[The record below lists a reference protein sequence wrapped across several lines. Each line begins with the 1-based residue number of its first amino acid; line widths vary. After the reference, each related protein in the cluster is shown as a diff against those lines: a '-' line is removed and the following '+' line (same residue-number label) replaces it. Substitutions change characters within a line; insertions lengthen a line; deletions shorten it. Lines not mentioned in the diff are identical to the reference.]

1 MAELQSSDQTRSEFV
16 VLRNSSAHAT
26 ALRPTFPMLED
37 KHFEAVKQEV
47 GRCVSDRELRIILEL
62 TATRSVNSALLEFLL
77 DINDALRARGGWL
90 QVAKINRVC
99 AEVFRITGVADV
111 IALLDVDSTGPSQ
124 APQQRQRL
132 GDILLARGLVSEA
145 QIEEALEIQK
155 QHGKKLGEIFIAK
168 RWVTDQDV
176 LSALSGQLSIPQ
188 VSLKAGLFDPAVSEV
203 LDSRAAKRLVAFPL
217 FRVRGEI
224 TIATPN
230 AQNVPVLKEIQD
242 LTGCKVRAVFA
253 PKEKV
258 LEYANQSNATTELGL
273 ELLDTETE
281 DLELVEGPEE
291 NLSVIDEIASGS
303 PVVNLTNSLIQ
314 RAIREGASDVHIESF
329 RDKGRVRFR
338 IDGILYEV
346 MVLRAELM
354 PALVSRLKVMAN
366 LDIAERRLPQDGRM
380 QVVTAGRAVDLRFSS
395 MPALYGEKVVL
406 RILDK
411 NQALLQVDQLGLADY
426 NREKYMGLLGR
437 GYGLILVTGPTGSGK
452 TTSLYAALNHLNSL
466 ERNIVT
472 IEDPVEYQME
482 IINQNEVRPAVGLTF
497 ASILKHA
504 LRQDPD
510 IIMVGEIREHE
521 TANIAVQASLT
532 GHLVLSTLHTNDS
545 VGAITRLID
554 MGIEP
559 YLLSSALVGVMAQ
572 RLVRTICPS
581 CKSTFIAPGEL
592 VEANEFELFADTSK
606 PLKLAKGRGCGEC
619 YDSGYKG
626 RAAIHEVIEAKED
639 LQRLIV
645 TEPSRDEL
653 MEYMQSND
661 VRTLHQDGLRRVVN
675 QETTVEEIKR
685 VINIG

>member
-1 MAELQSSDQTRSEFV
+1 
-16 VLRNSSAHAT
+16 
-26 ALRPTFPMLED
+26 MLD
-37 KHFEAVKQEV
+37 AAHFEAVKREV
-47 GRCVSDRELRIILEL
+47 ARCVKDRDLRIVLEL
-62 TATRSVNSALLEFLL
+62 TATRTITSELLEFLL

-90 QVAKINRVC
+90 QIAKVNAVC
-99 AEVFRITGVADV
+99 AEVFRITGVSDA
-111 IALLDVDSTGPSQ
+111 IALLDVDSAREEQP
-124 APQQRQRL
+124 PVQRQRL
-132 GDILLARGLVSEA
+132 GDILVARGVITEEQVA
-145 QIEEALEIQK
+145 EALEVQK
-155 QHGKKLGEIFIAK
+155 QHGKKLGEILLAK

-188 VSLKAGLFDPAVSEV
+188 VRLRAGIFDPAVTEL
-203 LDSRAAKRLVAFPL
+203 LDSKAAKRLVAMPL
-217 FRVRGEI
+217 FRVRGEL
-224 TIATPN
+224 TIATPH

-242 LTGCKVRAVFA
+242 LTGLKVRAVFA
-253 PKEKV
+253 PRDQV
-258 LEYANQSNATTELGL
+258 LEYATQSLETSELGI
-273 ELLDTETE
+273 ELLDNESG
-281 DLELVEGPEE
+281 DLELVEAPED
-291 NLSVIDEIASGS
+291 NFSIIDEISSGS
-303 PVVNLTNSLIQ
+303 PVVNLANSLIQ

-329 RDKGRVRFR
+329 RDMGRVRFR

-346 MVLRAELM
+346 MTLRAELM
-354 PALVSRLKVMAN
+354 PAFISRLKVMAN

-380 QVVTAGRAVDLRFSS
+380 QVITAGRAVDLRFSS

-411 NQALLQVDQLGLADY
+411 NQALLDIDQLGMSERTRD
-426 NREKYMGLLGR
+426 KYTSLLGR

-452 TTSLYAALNHLNSL
+452 TTSLYAALNRLNSL

-521 TANIAVQASLT
+521 TANIAVQAALT

-572 RLVRTICPS
+572 RLVRTVCPS

-592 VEANEFELFADTSK
+592 VQANEFELFADTSK

-626 RAAIHEVIEAKED
+626 RAAIHEVIETSEE

-653 MEYMQSND
+653 MAYLNDAD
-661 VRTLHQDGLRRVVN
+661 VRTLQQDGLRRVVN
-675 QETTVEEIKR
+675 QETTIEEIKR
-685 VINIG
+685 VINS

>member
-1 MAELQSSDQTRSEFV
+1 MAEPAASNDPV
-16 VLRNSSAHAT
+16 ILRNSSAHA
-26 ALRPTFPMLED
+26 AQLRPTFPLLDEKQFD
-37 KHFEAVKQEV
+37 AVKREV
-47 GRCVSDRELRIILEL
+47 ARCVKDRDLRIILEL
-62 TATRSVNSALLEFLL
+62 TATRTITSALLEFLL
-77 DINDALRARGGWL
+77 DVNDALRARGGWL
-90 QVAKINRVC
+90 QIAKLNAVC
-99 AEVFRITGVADV
+99 AEVFRITGVSKM
-111 IALLDVDSTGPSQ
+111 IALLDVDSVQ
-124 APQQRQRL
+124 APQGPVQKQRL
-132 GDILLARGLVSEA
+132 GDILLARGLVTEE

-176 LSALSGQLSIPQ
+176 LAALSGQLSIPQ
-188 VSLKAGLFDPAVSEV
+188 ISLRAGLFDPVVTRV
-203 LDSRAAKRLVAFPL
+203 LDPKAAKRLAAMPL
-217 FRVRGEI
+217 FKVRGEL
-224 TIATPN
+224 TVATPN

-242 LTGCKVRAVFA
+242 LTELKVRAVFA
-253 PKEKV
+253 PREKV
-258 LEYANQSNATTELGL
+258 LDYASQSSETTELGI
-273 ELLDTETE
+273 ELLDTENS
-281 DLELVEGPEE
+281 DLELVEAPED
-291 NLSVIDEIASGS
+291 NFSVIDEIASGS

-329 RDKGRVRFR
+329 RDMGRVRFR

-346 MVLRAELM
+346 MTLRAELM
-354 PALVSRLKVMAN
+354 PAVISRLKVMAN

-411 NQALLQVDQLGLADY
+411 NQALLQIDQLGMAQDNETQYLD
-426 NREKYMGLLGR
+426 LLSR

-452 TTSLYAALNHLNSL
+452 TTSLYAALNRLNSL
-466 ERNIVT
+466 ERNIIT

-521 TANIAVQASLT
+521 TANIAVQAALT

-545 VGAITRLID
+545 IGAITRLID

-572 RLVRTICPS
+572 RLVRTICPA

-592 VEANEFELFADTSK
+592 VKANDFDLFADTSK

-626 RAAIHEVIEAKED
+626 RAAIHEVIAATDD

-645 TEPSRDEL
+645 SEPSRDEL
-653 MEYMQSND
+653 QSYLREHD
-661 VRTLHQDGLRRVVN
+661 IHTLYQDGLRRVVN

-685 VINIG
+685 VINSG